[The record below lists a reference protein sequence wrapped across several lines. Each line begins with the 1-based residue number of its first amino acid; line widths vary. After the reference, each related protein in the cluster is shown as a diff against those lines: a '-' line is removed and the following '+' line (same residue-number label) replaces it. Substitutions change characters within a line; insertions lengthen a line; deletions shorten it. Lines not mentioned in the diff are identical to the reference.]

1 MAGMRFDWDKAKDRA
16 NLKKHGVSFEEGQ
29 TVFLDEN
36 ALFMQDPEQA
46 GTEDRFLLLG
56 ISSGLRVITVCHCYR
71 EEDKIIRLISARKA
85 TISERE
91 QYWTR
96 LR

>member
-1 MAGMRFDWDKAKDRA
+1 MAGIRFEWDKAKARA

-36 ALFMQDPEQA
+36 ALFMEDPEHS

-56 ISSGLRVITVCHCYR
+56 ISSGLRVIAVCHCYR
-71 EEDKIIRLISARKA
+71 EREKVIRLISARKA
-85 TISERE
+85 TKSESD